1 MGKKG
6 INKVKTENKRMSNQ
20 KKILS
25 LQGLRA
31 VMFFLIFFFHS
42 DLYLD
47 GYDLFNKFLIG
58 GVPCRICI
66 LCTFRFCYRLESMS
80 LT

>member
-1 MGKKG
+1 MGEENIIKD
-6 INKVKTENKRMSNQ
+6 KTETKGMSNQ

-47 GYDLFNKFLIG
+47 RYFVFNRFFIG
-58 GVPCRICI
+58 GGAWQY
-66 LCTFRFCYRLESMS
+66 LYSLSFRGL
-80 LT
+80 LQV

>member
-1 MGKKG
+1 MGEENI
-6 INKVKTENKRMSNQ
+6 INDKTETKGMSNR

-47 GYDLFNKFLIG
+47 RYFVFNRFFIG
-58 GVPCRICI
+58 GVLGSISI
-66 LCTFRFCYRLESMS
+66 LCPFGVCYRFK
-80 LT
+80 

>member
-1 MGKKG
+1 MGEENIIKD
-6 INKVKTENKRMSNQ
+6 KTETKGMSNQ

-47 GYDLFNKFLIG
+47 RYFVFNRFFIG
-58 GVPCRICI
+58 GGGAWQY
-66 LCTFRFCYRLESMS
+66 LYSLSFRGL
-80 LT
+80 LQV

>member
-1 MGKKG
+1 
-6 INKVKTENKRMSNQ
+6 MSNQ

-47 GYDLFNKFLIG
+47 RYFELMGPGPGNK
-58 GVPCRICI
+58 
-66 LCTFRFCYRLESMS
+66 E
-80 LT
+80 